1 MKALKEWIS
10 RQLESSSVL
19 SSVRPLSFIERESS
33 DEAIRDQGAPSP
45 LSYFFLSLLPSSPFP
60 VSLQWR
66 RLLRT
71 RYEPL
76 AVLLATSG
84 AGAGAAAPLP
94 GGLDNL
100 PAANNLGDAAEVLP
114 PAEVAASEVLPRR
127 HHHLPAPWRGS
138 GDPLANVEQLQVKFL
153 RLAHRMGISPG
164 NRMVAQVLYRLQLAG
179 AIRSGEADSER
190 PSLKISE
197 ARDMAAAMEAAGQ
210 ADLDFSFKILLLGKT
225 GVGKSAT
232 INSIFDQEMA
242 EISAFEP
249 ATRRI
254 REIAGTVKGIRVT
267 TIDTPGLS
275 PSSSHSSQRHNR
287 RVMLSIRRFIK
298 RSPPDVVLYFDRL
311 NGAGTAGGG
320 DLLLLKLV
328 TDVLGS
334 SIWFNAIL
342 VFTHSSAVFEG
353 PSGSPVSHESL
364 LNQCANLI
372 QHCINQAISD
382 TRLEIPVL
390 SVENDPSCRT
400 NTAGE
405 KVLPNGQP
413 WRLEFLLLCASMKV
427 LVDANAMLRFQNTIQ
442 VGRRRN
448 SRAPSLPHLLSS
460 LLQPR
465 PTPGTGGSDGLLA
478 AEELAGV
485 EDEGDDYDELPPF
498 RALSRAQFQKLP
510 KSQKNDYLDELD
522 YRETLY
528 LKKQLKEE
536 LRRRRRGPNLATAR
550 LQKNFDPNCP
560 VYRYRS
566 LAHDD
571 QWPAARPVL
580 DSQGWDHDI
589 GFDGVNVEVSG
600 DLGGATR
607 SSLVGQ
613 VNKDKKDCSFLAE
626 CATKYSP
633 LSWCDLSAEADFQTA
648 GRSRGRR
655 NAASCGVSLTSL
667 SGEVSAVGA
676 KVEDSVQVAR
686 RFSVSASSGFVRG
699 QGGAAACGGGLEATF
714 LGRDY
719 PARDD
724 RATLGLTLLAFD
736 REVVLGGALRS
747 DFRASRTTRMAV
759 NASLNSRSLGRLS
772 LKTTTSQDVQIALL
786 GLAISLLQG
795 LLRRRLAAAA
805 HHSGDDDTLQ
815 EF

>member
-1 MKALKEWIS
+1 M
-10 RQLESSSVL
+10 
-19 SSVRPLSFIERESS
+19 
-33 DEAIRDQGAPSP
+33 
-45 LSYFFLSLLPSSPFP
+45 
-60 VSLQWR
+60 R
-66 RLLRT
+66 RG
-71 RYEPL
+71 P
-76 AVLLATSG
+76 
-84 AGAGAAAPLP
+84 
-94 GGLDNL
+94 
-100 PAANNLGDAAEVLP
+100 
-114 PAEVAASEVLPRR
+114 
-127 HHHLPAPWRGS
+127 
-138 GDPLANVEQLQVKFL
+138 GDPLAGVEQLQVRFL
-153 RLAHRMGISPG
+153 RLAHRLGISLG

-190 PSLKISE
+190 PGLKISE

-210 ADLDFSFKILLLGKT
+210 ADLGFSFKILLLGKT

-232 INSIFDQEMA
+232 INSIFDQEIA
-242 EISAFEP
+242 ETSAFEP

-267 TIDTPGLS
+267 AIDTPGLS
-275 PSSSHSSQRHNR
+275 PSSSHGSQRHNR

-311 NGAGTAGGG
+311 NGAGTAAGG

-334 SIWFNAIL
+334 SIWFNAIM
-342 VFTHSSAVFEG
+342 VFTHSSAIFEG

-364 LNQCANLI
+364 LNQCASSVQL
-372 QHCINQAISD
+372 CINQAISD

-390 SVENDPSCRT
+390 SVENDPSWRT
-400 NTAGE
+400 STARE
-405 KVLPNGQP
+405 KVLPSGLP
-413 WRLEFLLLCASMKV
+413 WRLDFLLLCTSMKV
-427 LVDANAMLRFQNTIQ
+427 LADANAMLRFQDTIQ
-442 VGRRRN
+442 VGRRR
-448 SRAPSLPHLLSS
+448 SGRAPSLPHLLSS

-465 PTPGTGGSDGLLA
+465 PTPGTGGADGLSA
-478 AEELAGV
+478 AEEEELAGL
-485 EDEGDDYDELPPF
+485 EDDGDDYDGLPPF
-498 RALSRAQFQKLP
+498 RALSRAQFQKLS

-536 LRRRRRGPNLATAR
+536 LRRRRRGADSGDGEAPEEEAAAAPEAAPLPDLAVP
-550 LQKNFDPNCP
+550 LSFDPDCP

-571 QWPAARPVL
+571 RGPVVRPVL
-580 DSQGWDHDI
+580 DSQGWDHDV

-600 DLGGATR
+600 DLGGGAR

-648 GRSRGRR
+648 GEEPVFFNLRAGATARSRR

-676 KVEDSVQVAR
+676 KVEDSVQVGR
-686 RFSVSASSGFVRG
+686 RFRVSASSGFVRG
-699 QGGAAACGGGLEATF
+699 HGGTAACGGGLEATL

-747 DFRASRTTRMAV
+747 EFRASRTTRMAV
-759 NASLNSRSLGRLS
+759 NASLNSRNLGRLS
-772 LKTTTSQDVQIALL
+772 LKTSTSQDVQIALI
-786 GLAISLLQG
+786 GLAVSLLRA

-805 HHSGDDDTLQ
+805 AEHGGDDDDTLQ
-815 EF
+815 QF

>member
-1 MKALKEWIS
+1 M
-10 RQLESSSVL
+10 
-19 SSVRPLSFIERESS
+19 
-33 DEAIRDQGAPSP
+33 APSP
-45 LSYFFLSLLPSSPFP
+45 PIS
-60 VSLQWR
+60 
-66 RLLRT
+66 T

-100 PAANNLGDAAEVLP
+100 PAANTLGDAAEVLP

-127 HHHLPAPWRGS
+127 HHHLPAPRRGS

-536 LRRRRRGPNLATAR
+536 LRRRRRGAEPGDGEAPEEVAVAETAVP
-550 LQKNFDPNCP
+550 LPDMPVPLSFDPNCP

-648 GRSRGRR
+648 GEEPVFFNLRAGATARGRR

-686 RFSVSASSGFVRG
+686 RFRVSASSGFVRG